1 MMAIQDYV
9 RNTNSSNI
17 FTAEVLVDLAKLK
30 AGTTEVD
37 LTDALPKGKLILGG
51 GLTNLKNDLGGGTT
65 TYQLTVGSTALTT
78 ATATAGLKGKALVKF
93 LADGAVLPADT
104 DKVLVKIIAGNS
116 APTGALVANIIYM

>member
-1 MMAIQDYV
+1 MAIQDYV

-17 FTAEVLVDLAKLK
+17 FTAEVLVDLSKLE
-30 AGTTEVD
+30 ADATEVD

-65 TYQLTVGSTALTT
+65 TYQLTVGSTSLAA

-93 LADGAVLPADT
+93 LANGAVLPADT
-104 DKVLVKIIAGNS
+104 DKVLIKIVAGDS
-116 APTGALVANIIYM
+116 APAGSLVANIIYM